1 MPPWLSWNSA
11 KPVTAERRV
20 REIKNFIVLFVKKEG
35 KRGKGEKREGKLT
48 RGGGRLRQWTTV
60 GGILRNSG
68 VQEVR
73 YLHEIGNQFVRG
85 VGFGSGFSS
94 FSWEFSQ
101 RYSAY

>member
-1 MPPWLSWNSA
+1 
-11 KPVTAERRV
+11 
-20 REIKNFIVLFVKKEG
+20 VKK
-35 KRGKGEKREGKLT
+35 GKGEKREGKLT

-73 YLHEIGNQFVRG
+73 YLHEIEISLFEW

-94 FSWEFSQ
+94 FLWEFSE